1 MLRAFGT
8 FLLLFWLLSLIVHL
22 HGIVVD
28 LFGVSALVLFSIDF
42 LAPLL
47 TTPPRARMRGE
58 PLL

>member
-1 MLRAFGT
+1 MLRALGT

-28 LFGVSALVLFSIDF
+28 LFGVIALVLFSIDF
-42 LAPLL
+42 LAPLS
-47 TTPPRARMRGE
+47 TTTPRARMRGE